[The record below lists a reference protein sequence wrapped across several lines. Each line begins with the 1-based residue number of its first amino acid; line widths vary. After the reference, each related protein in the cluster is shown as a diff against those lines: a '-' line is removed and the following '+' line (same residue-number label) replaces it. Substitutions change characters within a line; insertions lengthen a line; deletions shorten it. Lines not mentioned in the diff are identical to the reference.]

1 MSVNLGFT
9 ALKNFSKGRDVGKN
23 ENHTK
28 ILLRCLLIQHTKHAM
43 GSGFTELHLSYNR
56 IIEL

>member
-23 ENHTK
+23 ENHAK
-28 ILLRCLLIQHTKHAM
+28 ILLRCLFIQHTKHAT
-43 GSGFTELHLSYNR
+43 GSGFTELRLSCNH